1 MLAHVVRIR
10 LFKEHCMS
18 CTAIWPRAP
27 TPSPAPVPLLP
38 GPDSITF
45 PSRGCVSAWPQ
56 LAMLNSD
63 HVHHGSHFRVQFIS
77 VCGQINQQICT
88 KGKWCFVPAGQ
99 SSVILKTSSQLRI
112 YFWDIFHR
120 YFSHL
125 YRDMSWSVFMDSCQ
139 PTVYPTPW
147 FISLFSIHCLT
158 SLIFG
163 FGWGLSAYALHGYSV
178 RPLNIF
184 GS

>member
-1 MLAHVVRIR
+1 MYSYLTQGSQLPVLP
-10 LFKEHCMS
+10 LFRCS
-18 CTAIWPRAP
+18 QGQI
-27 TPSPAPVPLLP
+27 LLP
-38 GPDSITF
+38 FLPMVVAQPD
-45 PSRGCVSAWPQ
+45 PSWPCSTVTTVTMGHTAGYS
-56 LAMLNSD
+56 LT
-63 HVHHGSHFRVQFIS
+63 S

-99 SSVILKTSSQLRI
+99 SSVILKTSGQLGI

-163 FGWGLSAYALHGYSV
+163 FDWGLSAYALRGYSV
-178 RPLNIF
+178 QPLNIF